1 MDLAKAILL
10 AKLAAYGIDD
20 NLILYIHSYL
30 SNRKQWVC
38 INNILSEFNK
48 VIVGVPQ
55 GSIVG
60 PILFDCF
67 FSIFYYF
74 IKNVNVHNPV
84 NDNTFVNHVGSK
96 CSNLKGILR
105 RNISYFLKKPI

>member
-1 MDLAKAILL
+1 MKGILMDLAKAILL

-48 VIVGVPQ
+48 VTVGVPQ

-67 FSIFYYF
+67 FSNFYYF

-84 NDNTFVNHVGSK
+84 DDNTFVNHVGSK

-105 RNISYFLKKPI
+105 RNI